1 MKEEISRIENE
12 RVDDIPLL
20 LAMLK
25 EMGIIE
31 IFNQGLKAHGNW
43 SGMGMGYVIGVWL
56 AYIVSTGDHRKN
68 RLEEWVSERK
78 ETIGRS
84 LGIEEVERLDFTDD
98 RLGLILEKLSDD
110 ESWEANERAVNE
122 RIMRV
127 YQMKAEVLRID
138 TTTAS
143 SYGSVSE
150 EGLLQFG
157 HSKDHRPDL
166 GQVKIASVS
175 LDPLGLPLVTI
186 PVSGE
191 VADDGLYLPAIEAAR
206 KSLSGK
212 KGLLYVGDSKMA
224 ALATR
229 SAIAR
234 QGDYYLMPLTQTQVN
249 DEKMAGYLDD
259 FAALGEGEKVIEQVK
274 IYDEQER
281 EVLLAE
287 GFTLETRQETSYPEA
302 GEEKKHAW
310 QELRLIVRSPSYAK
324 KQAEQL
330 EKRLRQ
336 TTSELLQLVERRRGY
351 LYPTSQKELQ
361 ERVTALLVAHGCE
374 DYLTVEIQEEIR
386 HKNIR
391 AYKESPARVEKQSIF
406 HLQIS
411 RQEPALATA
420 YKLLGWRAYATNAP
434 LEKLPFPN
442 AVEVYRD
449 AHLHEHG
456 YSRLKGKPLSLTPMY
471 LQHDDQITGLIRLLS
486 LALRLLTLM
495 EFVVRSRLAQEDA
508 PLTGVYAGNRNRKTK
523 TPRTET
529 LLEVFKG
536 ITLTILYF
544 GDTQSF
550 HLTPLT
556 DTQQRILQLLGF
568 SDGIY
573 SALLSKFDNLVP
585 KSAN

>member
-1 MKEEISRIENE
+1 MKEEIREIKNE

-20 LAMLK
+20 LAMVK

-31 IFNQGLKAHGNW
+31 IFNTGLKAHGNW
-43 SGMGMGYVIGVWL
+43 SGIGMGYVIGVWL
-56 AYIVSTGDHRKN
+56 TYIVSTGDHRKN
-68 RLEEWVSERK
+68 RLEEWVSARK

-84 LGIEEVERLDFTDD
+84 LGIGEVERLDFTDD
-98 RLGLILEKLSDD
+98 RLGIILAKMSED
-110 ESWEANERAVNE
+110 ESWAASERAVNE
-122 RIMRV
+122 RIIRV
-127 YQMKAEVLRID
+127 YELKAEVLRID

-143 SYGSVSE
+143 SYGEVSE

-212 KGLLYVGDSKMA
+212 QGLLYVGDSKMA

-234 QGDYYLMPLTQTQVN
+234 QGDYYLMPLPQTQVN
-249 DEKMAGYLDD
+249 GEKMAGYLDD
-259 FAALGEGEKVIEQVK
+259 FAAVGDGEKVFEQVK
-274 IYDEQER
+274 ICDEQGR

-287 GFTLETRQETSYPEA
+287 GFTVETGQEISEQEA
-302 GEEKKHAW
+302 GEEQKHEW
-310 QELRLIVRSPSYAK
+310 QERRLIVRSPSYAK
-324 KQAEQL
+324 KQKEQL
-330 EKRLRQ
+330 EKRLTQ
-336 TTSELLQLVERRRGY
+336 TTAELLQLVVRRRGY
-351 LYPTSQKELQ
+351 LYPTSAKELQ
-361 ERVTALLVAHGCE
+361 ERVTALVEAHGCQ
-374 DYLTVEIQEEIR
+374 DYLAVEIQEEIR
-386 HKNIR
+386 DKKIR
-391 AYKESPARVEKQSIF
+391 AYKEAPARIEKQHIF
-406 HLQIS
+406 HLQIT
-411 RQEPALATA
+411 RQEPALAKA
-420 YKLLGWRAYATNAP
+420 YQILGWRAYATNAP
-434 LEKLPFPN
+434 LETLPFPK

-456 YSRLKGKPLSLTPMY
+456 YSRLKGKPLSLTPLY
-471 LQHDDQITGLIRLLS
+471 LQHDDQITGLVRLLS
-486 LALRLLTLM
+486 LALRLLTLV
-495 EFVVRSRLAQEDA
+495 EFVVKSRLAQADA
-508 PLTGVYAGNRNRKTK
+508 PLTGIYAGNRNRKTK

-536 ITLTILYF
+536 ITLTIIHF
-544 GDTQSF
+544 AETQSF

-556 DTQQRILQLLGF
+556 DTQQRILQLLGL
-568 SDGIY
+568 SDTIY
-573 SALLSKFDNLVP
+573 LALLSKFAILVP